1 MKPLRRIVAVISYCL
16 LALVASAKE
25 HEESVFL
32 FQNRKVSILVPDGF
46 GFASNKAENGMM
58 TVSVSD
64 KKETLS
70 LSITFLPDPDE
81 RFASARSR
89 KEFMNENFRAY
100 VDHSVE
106 QAMQFEDFESKTGA
120 GTFCVFTDASLV
132 GKTKFPRGEFLHSTA
147 GLKAWPGVLAVFSLF
162 SNDTKSRDYQAL
174 MTLLRDGLREEGSV
188 PAALAK
194 P

>member
-1 MKPLRRIVAVISYCL
+1 MKPLRRILAVLSCCA

-25 HEESVFL
+25 QEQSVFL
-32 FQNRKVSILVPDGF
+32 FQNRKVSIPVPDGF

-58 TVSVSD
+58 TVNISD
-64 KKETLS
+64 KKDTLS
-70 LSITFLPDPDE
+70 LSITFLPDPED

-89 KEFMNENFRAY
+89 KEFMAENFRDY
-100 VDHSVE
+100 VASSIE

-120 GTFCVFTDASLV
+120 GTLCVFTDASLV
-132 GKTKFPRGEFLHSTA
+132 GKTKLPRGEFLHSTA
-147 GLKAWPGVLAVFSLF
+147 GVKAWPGVLAVFSLF
-162 SNDTKSRDYQAL
+162 SADTKSRDYQAL
-174 MTLLRDGLREEGSV
+174 LTLLRDGLRQEGSV